1 MNYIMGDFECK
12 TKKFKFNSLGR
23 AYGMIRQE
31 GLGCL
36 HRGKPVACNCVVLRA
51 IPGAWKMQVVM
62 ERRNQM
68 WDVLEAEGTTRE
80 VQSNRKREV

>member
-12 TKKFKFNSLGR
+12 TKKFKCHSLGR
-23 AYGMIRQE
+23 TYGTIRLE
-31 GLGCL
+31 ELGCL
-36 HRGKPVACNCVVLRA
+36 YRGKPVACNCVVLRA

-62 ERRNQM
+62 ERRSPM
-68 WDVLEAEGTTRE
+68 WDVLEAEGTKRE